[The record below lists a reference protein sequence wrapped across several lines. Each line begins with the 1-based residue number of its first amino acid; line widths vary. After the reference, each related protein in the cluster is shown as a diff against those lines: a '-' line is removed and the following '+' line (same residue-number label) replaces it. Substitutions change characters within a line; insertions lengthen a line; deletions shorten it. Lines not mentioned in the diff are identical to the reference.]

1 MRILTRLS
9 TRVLL
14 VVALATAPL
23 VWAQNAI
30 FYSSTSGTWSLI
42 NVTETTCAV
51 PGTSCVS
58 TVPTT
63 VANDGLVVHVFI
75 TGVNTTISSVTGDG
89 SWSLCAASGC
99 KLYNATIGGAMDS
112 AYLAVATGGATSITV
127 NVGSSATSMIVDVVQ
142 FRKRGGTATF
152 DAVGIQNDTMA
163 CSSCTAAAITLTGSN
178 DFISMASFGEQCNVS
193 ISPTPP
199 WRFTGVNFTAIARN
213 ATVGT
218 APTVV
223 TSMSGQI
230 FFSGV
235 AFK

>member
-1 MRILTRLS
+1 MRIS
-9 TRVLL
+9 TTILASL
-14 VVALATAPL
+14 ALIISLATAPL
-23 VWAQNAI
+23 LWGQRAI
-30 FYSSTSGTWSLI
+30 FFNSASGTWTLI
-42 NVTETTCAV
+42 NVTETTCPV

-75 TGVNTTISSVTGDG
+75 TGVDTTISSVTGDG
-89 SWSLCAASGC
+89 SWSLCATSGC
-99 KLYNATIGGAMDS
+99 KIYNATIGGTIDS

-142 FRKRGGTATF
+142 FRKRGGTPTF
-152 DAVGIQNDTMA
+152 DVVGIQNDTMA
-163 CSSCTAAAITLTGSN
+163 CSSCTAAAFTLTGSN

-213 ATVGT
+213 ATSGS
-218 APTVV
+218 APTVA